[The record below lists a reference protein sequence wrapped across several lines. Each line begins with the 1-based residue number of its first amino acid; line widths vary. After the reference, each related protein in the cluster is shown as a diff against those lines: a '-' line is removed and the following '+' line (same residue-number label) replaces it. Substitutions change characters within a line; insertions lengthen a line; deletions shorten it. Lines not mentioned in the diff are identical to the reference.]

1 MMGLTAQQLLPQ
13 FTFHF
18 CSQLAY
24 SAGVLKR
31 ELSIFKAQHETALPK
46 EVVLEQPDQHALGSK
61 ERGSS
66 WDKILKNL
74 VNGRMKVTK
83 QSITKR
89 FTKLYEE
96 RKEGE
101 EIQWS

>member
-1 MMGLTAQQLLPQ
+1 MQ
-13 FTFHF
+13 
-18 CSQLAY
+18 
-24 SAGVLKR
+24 R
-31 ELSIFKAQHETALPK
+31 ELSIFKAQNETALPK
-46 EVVLEQPDQHALGSK
+46 DVVLEQPDQHALGSK

-66 WDKILKNL
+66 WNKILKNL
-74 VNGRMKVTK
+74 VNEGMKVTK
-83 QSITKR
+83 QSIRKR